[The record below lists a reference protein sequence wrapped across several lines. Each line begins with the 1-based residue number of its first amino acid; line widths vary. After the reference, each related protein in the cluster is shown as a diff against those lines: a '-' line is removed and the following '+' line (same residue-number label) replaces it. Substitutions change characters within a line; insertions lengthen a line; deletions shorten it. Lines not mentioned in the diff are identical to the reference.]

1 MKLLTKLFL
10 LLWVVVAQAEPMSL
24 EDRVRGLNAK
34 VIDDHYGSSYAL
46 STDDLFIAA
55 GSTII
60 RPEMYPTLNAVA
72 GVLKDYCTIK
82 VTVSGHT
89 DNIFTKSQRMEIS
102 EKYAKSIADYLV
114 QRGVDPQQIIAV
126 KGYGSMFPIAI
137 NNSYQ
142 NRQQNRRVEVTL
154 HAYDLP

>member
-1 MKLLTKLFL
+1 MKLLTKFFL
-10 LLWVVVAQAEPMSL
+10 IVWVIVAQAEPMSL
-24 EDRVRGLNAK
+24 EDSVRGLNAK

-46 STDDLFIAA
+46 STDDLFIDA

-60 RPEMYPTLNAVA
+60 RPEMYLTLNAVA
-72 GVLKDYCTIK
+72 SVLKEYCTVK

-102 EKYAKSIADYLV
+102 EKYARSVANYLV
-114 QRGVDPQQIIAV
+114 QRGVDPEQIIAV
-126 KGYGSMFPIAI
+126 KGYGSMFPIAV
-137 NNSYQ
+137 NSSYQ